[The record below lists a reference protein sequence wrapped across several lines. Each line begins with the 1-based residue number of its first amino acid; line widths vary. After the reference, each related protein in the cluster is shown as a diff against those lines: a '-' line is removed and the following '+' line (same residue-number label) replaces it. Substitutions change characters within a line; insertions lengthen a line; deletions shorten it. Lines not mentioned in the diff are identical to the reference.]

1 MDITTQINNHLLQ
14 LSENI
19 GYPANRKT
27 ITLLQDAVLEIEK
40 LIKDK
45 QRIDWLAD
53 IENNI
58 GNVQLPTQCV
68 ELHIDDL
75 RAAID
80 AAMFFIEIHKLLN

>member
-1 MDITTQINNHLLQ
+1 MDITTRINNHLLQ
-14 LSENI
+14 LSGQV
-19 GYPANRKT
+19 GYPANHKT
-27 ITLLQDAVLEIEK
+27 ITLFREAMLEIEK
-40 LIKDK
+40 LNHDK
-45 QRIDWLAD
+45 NRLDWLSD

-80 AAMFFIEIHKLLN
+80 AAMVLHRNS